1 LAGACGLRV
10 ITSGGVAGADDVR
23 QARAAGLAGVIIGRA
38 LYEGGIDLQ
47 ALIKE
52 VEAV

>member
-10 ITSGGVAGADDVR
+10 IASGGVAGADDVR
-23 QARAAGLAGVIIGRA
+23 QARAAGLAGIIIGRA
-38 LYEGGIDLQ
+38 LYEGAIDLQ

-52 VEAV
+52 MESV